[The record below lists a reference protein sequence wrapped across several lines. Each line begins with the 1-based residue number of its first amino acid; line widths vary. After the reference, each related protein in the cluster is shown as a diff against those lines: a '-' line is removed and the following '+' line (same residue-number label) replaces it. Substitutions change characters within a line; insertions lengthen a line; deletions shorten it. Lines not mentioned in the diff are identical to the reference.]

1 MVFINLLKRKYVSLL
16 YLFKVSTLAILL
28 SSCSFYK
35 KNDLENKKEFKTVE
49 DNNNSNC
56 PKVKIPRETA
66 TYSIKNYGNTVIGTI
81 EKISLR
87 CKKIV
92 GEGVN
97 SGNENI
103 FFFTINTKVQIK
115 ENIPL
120 NSFNSFKYYI
130 ALIDSQANL
139 IAKVLVPLKES
150 DLLNKNKKFYIFA
163 SKNRFKFNDKNNAI
177 DKIYFGFQLNK
188 NNRFR

>member
-1 MVFINLLKRKYVSLL
+1 MVSINFFKRKYVLLL
-16 YLFKVSTLAILL
+16 YFFKVSTLAILL

-35 KNDLENKKEFKTVE
+35 KNNLENKKQLKTVE
-49 DNNNSNC
+49 DNNYSSC
-56 PKVKIPRETA
+56 PKVKIPKETA
-66 TYSIKNYGNTVIGTI
+66 TYSIKNYSTRVIGTI

-87 CKKIV
+87 CKKIL
-92 GEGVN
+92 GKEVN

-103 FFFTINTKVQIK
+103 FFFTINTKVQLK
-115 ENIPL
+115 KDIPL
-120 NSFNSFKYYI
+120 NSFNNFKYYI

-150 DLLNKNKKFYIFA
+150 DLLDKNKKFSIFA
-163 SKNRFKFNDKNNAI
+163 SKNKFKFNDKNNVI
-177 DKIYFGFQLNK
+177 DKIYFGFQQNK